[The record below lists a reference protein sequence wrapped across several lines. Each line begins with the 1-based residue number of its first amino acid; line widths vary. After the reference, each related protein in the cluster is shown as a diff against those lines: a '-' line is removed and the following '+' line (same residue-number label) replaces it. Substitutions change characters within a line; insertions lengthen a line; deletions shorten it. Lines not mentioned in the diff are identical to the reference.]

1 MSRNLT
7 PRFTRAASNSAPT
20 AWVVKLPKAWWYS
33 SGIFTQPA
41 CSKLRNFSASIG
53 IAPLELHRFPWLS
66 TSQSKQTGMKS
77 RLTQTADFFSVGAR
91 RMTMNKRILL
101 LAMLLS
107 AMSAVSTL
115 YAAQPLTKVVMT
127 TGSFS
132 EREAAMYVA
141 QDQGFF
147 RRYGIE
153 LTFVQVRNGPV
164 GMAAIASGETQLHEG
179 SATAAVLGAAAEGLD
194 LIFVAGMINKLIGN
208 IIASPKIKS
217 PADLK
222 GKTIAVTSAS
232 GGSWMFTTLALE
244 YWGLDA
250 KRDGISFRIL
260 GDESVRSQ
268 ALLNETVAAT
278 HLGYTFSAP
287 LIGRG
292 FTNLADLAKLP
303 IPFQSTGVLTTR
315 RFMNAS
321 PEVVEGV
328 LRGIVDSL
336 QFIAQPENKQAVLK
350 SLMKGLRLQKVD
362 QAVEGYDSLGGIY
375 ERKIYPR
382 ADGVRNVIRLLGLT
396 NEKIRKLKAED
407 LVDDRFVKKLE
418 KEGKF

>member
-1 MSRNLT
+1 MKKN
-7 PRFTRAASNSAPT
+7 FAIFFAA
-20 AWVVKLPKAWWYS
+20 
-33 SGIFTQPA
+33 
-41 CSKLRNFSASIG
+41 
-53 IAPLELHRFPWLS
+53 
-66 TSQSKQTGMKS
+66 
-77 RLTQTADFFSVGAR
+77 
-91 RMTMNKRILL
+91 L
-101 LAMLLS
+101 LANTC
-107 AMSAVSTL
+107 AVITL
-115 YAAQPLTKVVMT
+115 QAAQPLTKVIMT

-147 RRYGIE
+147 RRYGLE

-179 SATAAVLGAAAEGLD
+179 SATGAVLGAAAEGVD
-194 LIFVAGMINKLIGN
+194 LVFVAGMINKLIGN
-208 IIASPKIKS
+208 IMASPKIKS

-222 GKTIAVTSAS
+222 GKVIAVTSAS

-287 LIGRG
+287 LISRG

-336 QFIAQPENKQAVLK
+336 QFIAQPENKPAVLK

-362 QAVEGYDSLGGIY
+362 QAIEGYDTLGGIY

-407 LVDDRFVKKLE
+407 LVDDRFVRKLE